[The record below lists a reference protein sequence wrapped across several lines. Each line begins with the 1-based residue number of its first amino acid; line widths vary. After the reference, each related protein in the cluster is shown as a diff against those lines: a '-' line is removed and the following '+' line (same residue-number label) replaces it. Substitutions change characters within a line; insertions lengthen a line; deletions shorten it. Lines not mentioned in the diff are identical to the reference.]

1 MSSAASFVPET
12 KLVDRKRNEALRAEV
27 LAARKNEKRAG
38 QERRKG
44 ELKRAEAY
52 LKEYATAEKD
62 LVAVKRA
69 ARAKGNFYVEPQAKL
84 AFVVRIR
91 GVNGVAPKTRRI
103 LQLLRLRQIHNGT
116 FVKINKATL
125 AMLQLVAPY
134 IAWGYPN
141 VKTVKELVYKRG
153 FGKINKQRV
162 ALTDNA
168 LIEQSLGEHGIVCME
183 DLIHELVTVGDK
195 FQQAN
200 NFLWPFKLS
209 SAKGGMENNL
219 RGYPEGGQSGN
230 REEAIN
236 ALVGRML

>member
-1 MSSAASFVPET
+1 MAHPPAPPT
-12 KLVDRKRNEALRAEV
+12 PPPL
-27 LAARKNEKRAG
+27 LAA
-38 QERRKG
+38 
-44 ELKRAEAY
+44 
-52 LKEYATAEKD
+52 EYATAEKD

-103 LQLLRLRQIHNGT
+103 LQLLRLRQIHNGA
-116 FVKINKATL
+116 FVKLNKATL

-168 LIEQSLGEHGIVCME
+168 LIEQSLGAHGIVCTE
-183 DLIHELVTVGDK
+183 DLIHELVTVGEH

-209 SAKGGMENNL
+209 SAKGGMERKL
-219 RGYPEGGQSGN
+219 YGFAEGGQSGN
-230 REEAIN
+230 REGAIN
-236 ALVGRML
+236 ALVARML